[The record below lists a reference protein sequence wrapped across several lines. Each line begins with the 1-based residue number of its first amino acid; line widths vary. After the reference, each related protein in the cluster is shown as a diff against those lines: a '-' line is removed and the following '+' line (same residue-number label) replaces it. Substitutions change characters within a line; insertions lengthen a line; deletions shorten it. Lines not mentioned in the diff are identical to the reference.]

1 MASYSKKAIQ
11 EISVKS
17 NKLKVSQISF
27 IKDGKN
33 DKKSFEIKYYPWT
46 GVNKIRSQ
54 IASKN
59 SVPPK
64 NVRLFFKNEELL
76 SNLKMIDYGIPFHK
90 HPEIFYEIFSYKNDY
105 SLEIYGTIPCPS
117 TLEKIINEAL
127 SGFAKGLKP
136 KLLEDGTSGVY
147 QIRNVDKE
155 VIGILNLLTKS
166 QMRQIIKKDMLILLG
181 LNHFEKVFF
190 QVKRQ

>member
-105 SLEIYGTIPCPS
+105 SLEIYGTILS
-117 TLEKIINEAL
+117 FDFRKNNKRSLEWLRQRFKA
-127 SGFAKGLKP
+127 
-136 KLLEDGTSGVY
+136 
-147 QIRNVDKE
+147 QITR
-155 VIGILNLLTKS
+155 G
-166 QMRQIIKKDMLILLG
+166 R
-181 LNHFEKVFF
+181 H
-190 QVKRQ
+190 